1 MATLIRPPPTPTL
14 KTKQS
19 NRPCF
24 TLHKYVNTVMAW
36 ETSDKMAVVAFKHRT
51 DIHKMGS
58 IIEYH
63 RTATHAWPDFR
74 DMTFTVGPMNNNPLE
89 ILDIYEWSNVNE
101 LKEFCVSRYFDL
113 ILVDSISESFNIKG
127 DVYTL
132 EIPLENHVPYLE
144 ELLNENDVY

>member
-1 MATLIRPPPTPTL
+1 MATIVRPPPPAI
-14 KTKQS
+14 KTNQS
-19 NRPCF
+19 NRPYF

-36 ETSDKMAVVAFKHRT
+36 ETPDKMAVVAFKHRT

-74 DMTFTVGPMNNNPLE
+74 DMTFTVGPVHNNPLE
-89 ILDIYEWSNVNE
+89 ILDIYEWSDMNE
-101 LKEFCVSRYFDL
+101 LREFCVSRYFDL
-113 ILVDSISESFNIKG
+113 ILVDSISESFNISG
-127 DVYTL
+127 EVYNL
-132 EIPLENHVPYLE
+132 EVPESSHVPYLE